1 MTEVLKER
9 EAQVELK
16 KLLEQLNREQEN
28 ELQQQNQKLLLEK
41 DKMDEVSYRKKQ
53 EEIRKLYDFNKQRYL
68 KKLSLLFLF

>member
-53 EEIRKLYDFNKQRYL
+53 EEIRKLYDFNKQRYFE
-68 KKLSLLFLF
+68 KII